1 MAETE
6 KIKSDTMVITNR
18 QRLFIRYLLAVLID
32 LTVLNLF
39 IEYWDNVV
47 IDSFTISLFA
57 AVVLQVILRAAI
69 LIEQRLADFLKT
81 KPGKAAVALRWLGAW
96 AISFGSKFV
105 ILGVIGLI
113 FGDHV
118 DFGGLIPFI
127 VVVFTILAA
136 EIIVTRI
143 VYHSLMTAE

>member
-6 KIKSDTMVITNR
+6 KIESETMVITNR
-18 QRLFIRYLLAVLID
+18 QRLFVRYLLAVLID

-39 IEYWDNVV
+39 VEYWDKVV

-81 KPGKAAVALRWLGAW
+81 KPGKAAVALRLLGAW
-96 AISFGSKFV
+96 AISFSSKFV

-136 EIIVTRI
+136 EVIVTRI
-143 VYHSLMTAE
+143 VYHSLMKAK